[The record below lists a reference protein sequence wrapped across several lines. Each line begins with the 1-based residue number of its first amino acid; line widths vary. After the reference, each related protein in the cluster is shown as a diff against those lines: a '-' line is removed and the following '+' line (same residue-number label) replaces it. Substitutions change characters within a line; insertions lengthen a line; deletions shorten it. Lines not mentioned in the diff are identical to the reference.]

1 MRNPGQPAHG
11 RAPITVRR
19 RLPGAARR
27 SWERGRQRQRGQ
39 HDPDRRDEEGST
51 SVELVVLLPALFA
64 LLFLGV
70 QAGLI
75 FHARQIVLAAANEGA
90 VAAAAEH
97 STAMDGQATAE
108 GFLAQAGDVA
118 LATWTV
124 TATRD
129 TDQASVRV
137 EAVPYSIIPFY
148 APQVTGTAAMPAED
162 VRSIASAP

>member
-1 MRNPGQPAHG
+1 M
-11 RAPITVRR
+11 RR

-27 SWERGRQRQRGQ
+27 NWERGRQRQRGQ
-39 HDPDRRDEEGST
+39 HDQEGST
-51 SVELVVLLPALFA
+51 SVELVVLLPALFG

-70 QAGLI
+70 QAGLL

-97 STAMDGQATAE
+97 STATDGQATAE
-108 GFLAQAGDVA
+108 GFLTQAGDVA

-129 TDQASVRV
+129 VDHASVRV

-148 APQVTGTAAMPAED
+148 VPQVTGTAAMPTEE
-162 VRSIASAP
+162 VRPIGGAP